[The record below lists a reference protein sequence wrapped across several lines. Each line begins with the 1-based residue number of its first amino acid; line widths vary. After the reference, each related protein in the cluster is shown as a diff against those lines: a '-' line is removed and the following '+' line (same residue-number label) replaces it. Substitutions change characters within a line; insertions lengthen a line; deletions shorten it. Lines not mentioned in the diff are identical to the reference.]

1 MNAFWNLSVTA
12 TLLVCL
18 CAPGLT
24 MAWELEKDE
33 DGIRVYTREVSGS
46 DFKEFKAVT
55 RVKATLK
62 ALVALAT
69 DAGACPTYVETCTEG
84 KLLKKVSDTERYV
97 YTYNDAPWP
106 VADRDAAVHNVITQD
121 PYRKTVHIK
130 MTAAP
135 GKVEEKEDVVR
146 IMELDAEWR
155 FTPID
160 ENTTEVFYRVK
171 TEPGGDLPAW
181 LVNSVIVDQPFETLT
196 KMKMIIKSPQYKFAK
211 VPFIKE

>member
-1 MNAFWNLSVTA
+1 MNTSLKWTVMTVLLCGLFAPSLSF
-12 TLLVCL
+12 
-18 CAPGLT
+18 
-24 MAWELEKDE
+24 AWELEKDE

-46 DFKEFKAVT
+46 DFREYKGVT
-55 RVKATLK
+55 RVKATLT

-84 KLLKKVSDTERYV
+84 KLLQKVSDTERYV

-106 VADRDAAVHNVITQD
+106 VADRDACVHNVITQD

-135 GKVEEKEDVVR
+135 GKAEEKEDVVR

-160 ENTTEVFYRVK
+160 KNTTEVFYRVK

-181 LVNSVIVDQPFETLT
+181 LVNSVIVDQPFETLS
-196 KMKMIIKSPQYKFAK
+196 KMKKIIKSPQYRFAK